1 MVIRIGI
8 IGKTNTGKTTFFN
21 SATLSSSE
29 ISTYPFTTKTPESS
43 IANAI
48 TLCVHM
54 EFNVQ
59 DEPNN
64 SKCMDGW
71 RYVPVELIDLPGLI
85 KDAWKGKGLG
95 NQFLSIA
102 AQSDALLHVVD
113 CSGSIDASGKISEVG
128 TGDPV
133 SDFADI
139 EEELIMWYQKIL
151 EGNRDKVS
159 KNINSGT
166 ELVDALTDL
175 YMGIGVKK
183 NHVIKALKISELEE
197 KKFDDYDSQDTKQFA
212 KILRKI
218 SKPTLIVAN
227 KIDVPGADKNFN
239 RLRERYN
246 EVITVPASA
255 DSELTLRR
263 AEQQQL
269 IKYSPGSEQF
279 DIVNLEKLNE
289 KQKSA
294 LDFIK
299 KDIMGEYMR
308 TGVQFAINVT
318 VFKLLKM
325 NSVYPVANEET
336 LSDKKGRILPDLILV
351 KEGAT
356 IKDLANEIHTDLSK
370 GLLYGKD
377 LRYNLRLPTHYQLR
391 DRDVVSLVSATKKQS
406 SQK

>member
-1 MVIRIGI
+1 MAIKIGI

-183 NHVIKALKISELEE
+183 NHVIRALKTSELDE
-197 KKFDDYDSQDTKQFA
+197 KEFDDYDSQDTKQFA

-227 KIDVPGADKNFN
+227 KIDIPGADKNFN

-263 AEQQQL
+263 AEQQDL

-279 DIVNLEKLNE
+279 DIVKPEELND
-289 KQKSA
+289 KQTNA
-294 LDFIK
+294 LNFIK
-299 KDIMGEYMR
+299 QDIMGEYMR

-325 NSVYPVANEET
+325 NAVYPVADENK
-336 LSDKKGRILPDLILV
+336 LSDKKGHILPDLILL
-351 KEGAT
+351 KDGAT
-356 IKDLANEIHTDLSK
+356 VKDLANEIHTGLSK
-370 GLLYGKD
+370 GLLHAKD

-391 DRDVVSLVSATKKQS
+391 DRDVISLVSATKKAS
-406 SQK
+406 G

>member
-1 MVIRIGI
+1 MVIKIGI

-29 ISTYPFTTKTPESS
+29 ISTYPFTTKIPESS

-64 SKCMDGW
+64 SKCTDGW

-113 CSGSIDASGKISEVG
+113 CSGSIDASGKITEAG

-159 KNINSGT
+159 KNISSGT
-166 ELVDALTDL
+166 ELVDAFTDL

-183 NHVIKALKISELEE
+183 NHVIQALKISELEE

-279 DIVNLEKLNE
+279 DIIDLEKLNN
-289 KQKSA
+289 KQKNA

-325 NSVYPVANEET
+325 NAVYPVANEET
-336 LSDKKGRILPDLILV
+336 FSDKKGRVLPDLILV

-356 IKDLANEIHTDLSK
+356 IKDLANEIHTGLSK

-391 DRDVVSLVSATKKQS
+391 DRDVVSLVSATKKS
-406 SQK
+406 TG